1 MENNSEREIQQDP
14 TAFCQDKHKPFMTTD
29 SVREFCISLPHATE
43 QIQWGSHLV
52 LKVGGKMFA
61 IVSLEPAAVW
71 ISFKSTPEEFAEL
84 TERPNIIPAP
94 YLARNYWVGLESRD
108 ALTHSELRDCL
119 RRSYELVFEKLPK
132 KERERLGQSKTP
144 TKRKLRKG

>member
-1 MENNSEREIQQDP
+1 MP
-14 TAFCQDKHKPFMTTD
+14 TTLFMTTD

-43 QIQWGSHLV
+43 QIQWGNHL
-52 LKVGGKMFA
+52 LFKVAGKMFA
-61 IVSLEPAAVW
+61 IVSLEPATVW

-94 YLARNYWVGLESRD
+94 YLARNWWIGLESRD

-132 KERERLGQSKTP
+132 KERERLGKSRTRE
-144 TKRKLRKG
+144 KRKAGKG

>member
-1 MENNSEREIQQDP
+1 
-14 TAFCQDKHKPFMTTD
+14 MTID

-43 QIQWGSHLV
+43 QIQWGNHLV

-61 IVSLEPAAVW
+61 VVSLEPATVW
-71 ISFKSTPEEFAEL
+71 ISFKSTAEEFAEL
-84 TERPNIIPAP
+84 TEHPNIIPAP
-94 YLARNYWVGLESRD
+94 YLARNHWVGLETRD

-119 RRSYELVFEKLPK
+119 QRSYELVFEKLPK
-132 KERERLGQSKTP
+132 KERERFERSKTP

>member
-1 MENNSEREIQQDP
+1 
-14 TAFCQDKHKPFMTTD
+14 MTND
-29 SVREFCISLPHATE
+29 SVREFCIALPHATE
-43 QIQWGSHLV
+43 QIQWGNHLV

-61 IVSLEPAAVW
+61 VVALDPSEVW

-94 YLARNYWVGLESRD
+94 YLARNHWVGLETRE
-108 ALTHSELRDCL
+108 ALIHSELRDCL

-132 KERERLGQSKTP
+132 KERERLGRNNTSA
-144 TKRKLRKG
+144 KRKLRRG

>member
-1 MENNSEREIQQDP
+1 
-14 TAFCQDKHKPFMTTD
+14 MTTD

-43 QIQWGSHLV
+43 QIQWGNHLV

-61 IVSLEPAAVW
+61 VVALEPSEVW
-71 ISFKSTPEEFAEL
+71 ISFKATLEEFAEL

-94 YLARNYWVGLESRD
+94 YLARNHWVGLESRD

-119 RRSYELVFEKLPK
+119 RRSYELVFEKLPQ
-132 KERERLGQSKTP
+132 KERERLQRSRTRAKHKAG
-144 TKRKLRKG
+144 KG

>member
-1 MENNSEREIQQDP
+1 
-14 TAFCQDKHKPFMTTD
+14 MTTD

-43 QIQWGSHLV
+43 QIQWGNHLV

-61 IVSLEPAAVW
+61 VVALEPATVW
-71 ISFKSTPEEFAEL
+71 ISFKSTPEEFAGL

-94 YLARNYWVGLESRD
+94 YLARNHWVGLETRE

-119 RRSYELVFEKLPK
+119 RRSYELVFDKLPK
-132 KERERLGQSKTP
+132 KERERLGRSKTP
-144 TKRKLRKG
+144 AKRKLGRG

>member
-1 MENNSEREIQQDP
+1 
-14 TAFCQDKHKPFMTTD
+14 MTTD
-29 SVREFCISLPHATE
+29 SVREFCIAFPHATE
-43 QIQWGSHLV
+43 QIQWANHLV

-61 IVSLEPAAVW
+61 VVSLEPARVW
-71 ISFKSTPEEFAEL
+71 ISFKSTAEEFSEL

-94 YLARNYWVGLESRD
+94 YLARNHWVGLETRD

-132 KERERLGQSKTP
+132 RERERLGRSKTSR
-144 TKRKLRKG
+144 KSKLRKG